1 LIPLSTRSKEAIKT
15 ALAMTIAYGIALYMD
30 WEKPHWAGIAV
41 AVISFSTVGQ
51 SLNKGA
57 MRMLGTLV
65 GAVAALMFLA
75 LFFQARW
82 WMVLSLSLY
91 IGFCTYMLTGKKYQY
106 AWFVSGFVC
115 LVIGVNAGNT
125 AEQAF
130 QIAVERT
137 QETGMGILVYS
148 FVSAFL
154 WPQTSVGAFN
164 NTSRKLFAT
173 QMQLYRAYL
182 GLMADRGTAGKS
194 QQLRLQEAQL
204 LSQVGQ
210 LLIAA
215 EADSYEVWEVRHLWR
230 RFLGQSRALT
240 EVLEGWRQSFAEIQ
254 ELNLTKLMPN
264 WETLSSEIDLRFR
277 QIERML
283 AGKKP
288 DHMPQVV
295 TLKIDKTETL
305 SLNHFQKAAVTVTK
319 MQLDRLEALSRS
331 LFDCIRNI
339 KGYGREVSMVQREE
353 RPSTGLAI
361 DLDRL
366 GAAIMVMATLWI
378 SFLIWVYI
386 DPPGHDMFVQL
397 TVTFA
402 MVAAMMPQMPASIML
417 LPFGLGCVFAG
428 VVYIFIMPHLSGYA
442 ELAVLIFT
450 ATFAIYY
457 LFSEPRKA
465 LAKMGGIITFVVLIF
480 VQNQQTY
487 SFAKYANS
495 IAMFMLG
502 IALVVATVYI
512 PTSPRPEKTF
522 LRLLRRF
529 FRHAEFLMSRMAL
542 DWKKKGDWA
551 VRWKMMLYQNDL
563 LELPQK
569 FAIFGGQIDHRLFPG
584 TTSEQVQT
592 LVNSLRA
599 FALRL
604 KDLIDAREYPQASL
618 LVRELIDDVRVW
630 RTAIEELLSSWSND
644 LATQPG
650 GDLQNRLAASL
661 TKMETRISSTLSLA
675 EAGEL
680 GEEDYVNFYRLLG
693 SYRGLSEALVGYAQI
708 AEGVNWTQL
717 EEERF

>member
-1 LIPLSTRSKEAIKT
+1 
-15 ALAMTIAYGIALYMD
+15 
-30 WEKPHWAGIAV
+30 
-41 AVISFSTVGQ
+41 
-51 SLNKGA
+51 
-57 MRMLGTLV
+57 
-65 GAVAALMFLA
+65 
-75 LFFQARW
+75 
-82 WMVLSLSLY
+82 
-91 IGFCTYMLTGKKYQY
+91 
-106 AWFVSGFVC
+106 
-115 LVIGVNAGNT
+115 
-125 AEQAF
+125 
-130 QIAVERT
+130 
-137 QETGMGILVYS
+137 
-148 FVSAFL
+148 
-154 WPQTSVGAFN
+154 
-164 NTSRKLFAT
+164 
-173 QMQLYRAYL
+173 
-182 GLMADRGTAGKS
+182 
-194 QQLRLQEAQL
+194 
-204 LSQVGQ
+204 
-210 LLIAA
+210 
-215 EADSYEVWEVRHLWR
+215 
-230 RFLGQSRALT
+230 
-240 EVLEGWRQSFAEIQ
+240 
-254 ELNLTKLMPN
+254 
-264 WETLSSEIDLRFR
+264 
-277 QIERML
+277 
-283 AGKKP
+283 
-288 DHMPQVV
+288 
-295 TLKIDKTETL
+295 
-305 SLNHFQKAAVTVTK
+305 
-319 MQLDRLEALSRS
+319 
-331 LFDCIRNI
+331 
-339 KGYGREVSMVQREE
+339 
-353 RPSTGLAI
+353 
-361 DLDRL
+361 
-366 GAAIMVMATLWI
+366 MVMATLWI